1 MSTSC
6 KPVLEASA
14 ATEVHGFAYTEV
26 PLSAGGLPGAQQASP
41 GWPQGSAEEQ
51 AKRDMA
57 AREQA
62 RQEGESR
69 ARAECQAQ
77 LSQIRGSVCAALADF
92 GKERSAYY
100 QQVEAEVVKLA
111 LSIARKILHREA
123 QLDPLLLASL
133 VHLALQQ
140 IESGTKVVLRVHP
153 HQVSEFRSYFAQ
165 HMDTQNVPEVA
176 EDPAVSKE
184 GCVLQTSLGTT
195 ELGIEVQL
203 KEIEQGLFD
212 LLAQR
217 PQGPQ

>member
-1 MSTSC
+1 MSTSS
-6 KPVLEASA
+6 KPALEAPA
-14 ATEVHGFAYTEV
+14 APEIRCFAYTEV
-26 PLSAGGLPGAQQASP
+26 APPAGVVRGAPQPL
-41 GWPQGSAEEQ
+41 PQNSAEEQ
-51 AKRDMA
+51 ARRDTA
-57 AREQA
+57 IREQA

-69 ARAECQAQ
+69 ARADCHAQ
-77 LSQIRGSVCAALADF
+77 LSQARESIRTALASF
-92 GKERSAYY
+92 TRERAAYY

-111 LSIARKILHREA
+111 LSIACKILHREA
-123 QLDPLLLASL
+123 QVDPLLLASL

-176 EDPAVSKE
+176 EDPAVSRE

-217 PQGPQ
+217 PQGSP